1 MTILVLVLFVVFS
14 AIFFK
19 VSAGLTAMFY
29 GDVLPD
35 NLLLLYRR
43 LDWPGHMPRMN
54 LRREVAVGLGVA
66 LLLVIE
72 WVGFEALTGDSSR
85 LNRFDRALF
94 LGHMLLAAGWIGYL
108 VSLIGQGAYEE
119 EPSASRYPSRG

>member
-14 AIFFK
+14 DF
-19 VSAGLTAMFY
+19 
-29 GDVLPD
+29 LPD

-43 LDWPGHMPRMN
+43 LDWPGHIPRMN
-54 LRREVAVGLGVA
+54 LKREVAVGLGVA

-85 LNRFDRALF
+85 LSRFDRALF
-94 LGHMLLAAGWIGYL
+94 LAHMLLAAGWIGYL
-108 VSLIGQGAYEE
+108 VSLMGQGAYEE